1 MPEGDTI
8 HKLANYLGPRLE
20 DQRILRAGGARAD
33 VARRLNGRHIEGVSA
48 RGKHLFIEL
57 DNATALRSHL
67 GMHGSWHRYAH
78 DEEWQRPQSQA
89 SIVLRIAEDDYVC
102 FNAKEVEVVRLS
114 SVRNRVV
121 NERLG
126 PDLIGDEVDTG
137 ALVRRAREFLEPD
150 ALLIDVLLDQRVASG
165 IGNVYKSEVLFIERL
180 PPDTMLGEVSDDELA
195 SCFVL
200 ASHLLRRN
208 LGGGMRVTRFENDSA
223 GSVWVYGRTG
233 QPCHE
238 CDTPIRSR
246 RMGRNHRGTFW
257 CPACQAPKVND

>member
-8 HKLANYLGPRLE
+8 HKLANYLGPRLA
-20 DQRILRAGGARAD
+20 DQEILSAGGARAD
-33 VARRLNGRHIEGVSA
+33 VARRLNGRHIENVSA

-78 DEEWQRPQSQA
+78 GEDWRKPRSQA
-89 SIVLRIAEDDYVC
+89 SIVFRVADDDYVC
-102 FNAKEVEVVRLS
+102 FNAKEVELVRLS

-121 NERLG
+121 NDRLG
-126 PDLIGDEVDTG
+126 PDLIGDDIDAS
-137 ALVRRAREFLEPD
+137 ALVQRAREFLEPD
-150 ALLIDVLLDQRVASG
+150 APLIDVLLDQRVASG

-180 PPDTMLGEVSDDELA
+180 PPDTKLGDVSDERLAACFTLA
-195 SCFVL
+195 SD
-200 ASHLLRRN
+200 LLRKN
-208 LGGGMRVTRFENDSA
+208 LGGGMRTTRFESDSA

-233 QPCHE
+233 QPCLE

-246 RMGRNHRGTFW
+246 RMGSNHRGTFW
-257 CPACQAPKVND
+257 CPACQSPRSSD

>member
-20 DQRILRAGGARAD
+20 DQQILSAGGARAD
-33 VARRLNGRHIEGVSA
+33 VARRLNGRQIAAVSA

-57 DNATALRSHL
+57 DNQTALRSHL

-78 DEEWQRPQSQA
+78 DEDWRKPKSQA
-89 SIVLRIAEDDYVC
+89 SIVLRVADDDYVC
-102 FNAKEVEVVRLS
+102 FNAKEVELVRLA
-114 SVRNRVV
+114 SVRSRVV
-121 NERLG
+121 NDRLG
-126 PDLIGDEVDTG
+126 PDLIGDDVNAG

-150 ALLIDVLLDQRVASG
+150 TPLIDVLLDQRIASG

-180 PPDTMLGEVSDDELA
+180 APDTALCDVAEEKLA
-195 SCFVL
+195 ACFSL
-200 ASHLLRRN
+200 AADLLRKN

-233 QPCHE
+233 QPCFE

-246 RMGRNHRGTFW
+246 RLGRNHRGTFW
-257 CPACQAPKVND
+257 CPECQAPAG